1 MTQDFFLVLH
11 FCNVKPKFQNL
22 IKQEQN
28 MFNHIPK
35 AEWLMH
41 NVITLWELGF
51 VSFFSTE
58 VTPG

>member
-1 MTQDFFLVLH
+1 
-11 FCNVKPKFQNL
+11 
-22 IKQEQN
+22 

-35 AEWLMH
+35 VEWLMH

-58 VTPG
+58 FTPG